1 MHVDLQWISNIF
13 TYSIYSF
20 TMSLDKDA
28 CHYYCINQFVQLFP
42 MGIHK
47 WDTAI
52 DCFSR
57 KSIEKGQ
64 LSSHNVFSFIINC
77 KWVTCSWFKH
87 CFFFIF
93 MRPIIWIDQQVVSYV
108 FNFSY
113 EIRYISTINF
123 SIFISR
129 MIYTSEELIHSSL
142 WQFWFLYRT
151 RRPIP
156 NVLFCFYHF
165 ITKIFLP
172 QQHKIIGLVNP

>member
-1 MHVDLQWISNIF
+1 MHVIIIASINLSSYSLWAFISEIPLLTVFHANQLKKDNCHHIMF
-13 TYSIYSF
+13 FPLSSIVNEWHVPGLNTASF
-20 TMSLDKDA
+20 SYLCD
-28 CHYYCINQFVQLFP
+28 QLFE
-42 MGIHK
+42 
-47 WDTAI
+47 
-52 DCFSR
+52 
-57 KSIEKGQ
+57 SISK
-64 LSSHNVFSFIINC
+64 LYHMFLTSHMKF
-77 KWVTCSWFKH
+77 
-87 CFFFIF
+87 
-93 MRPIIWIDQQVVSYV
+93 D
-108 FNFSY
+108 
-113 EIRYISTINF
+113 ISTINF